1 MESDLSRYH
10 GIDYRDRW
18 RFDENGCRRLTIRMI
33 GVRIVHGM
41 PADSA
46 LNTKLRGGEPHW
58 TLTDHLI
65 ADRNERTFGIK
76 YTSRPGANTEQDE
89 KETRRENRRA
99 GALKRA
105 ERQRA
110 RRGQAA
116 LPAQVLA
123 AVETAQR
130 NARPNDPKEE

>member
-1 MESDLSRYH
+1 MESDLSRFH

-18 RFDENGCRRLTIRMI
+18 RFDENGCRKLTIRMI
-33 GVRIVHGM
+33 GVRITSL

-46 LNTKLRGGEPHW
+46 LNTHFRGNETPW

-65 ADRNERTFGIK
+65 ADLVERLAGIK
-76 YTSRPGANTEQDE
+76 YVSRPGATNEEDE
-89 KETRRENRRA
+89 KENRRENRRA

-110 RRGQAA
+110 RRGEAV
-116 LPAQVLA
+116 LPAQILA

-130 NARPNDPKEE
+130 NARPNDTKEA

>member
-33 GVRIVHGM
+33 GVRITTL

-46 LNTKLRGGEPHW
+46 LNKKFRDGATPW
-58 TLTDHLI
+58 TLTDHLL
-65 ADRNERTFGIK
+65 ADLVERLAGIK
-76 YTSRPGANTEQDE
+76 YLARPGANTEQDE